1 MVAVTPV
8 GPSASARAPR
18 PRGWSIV
25 YGGVSR
31 HRSGVSVLRDIDL
44 EISAGT
50 IAAVV
55 GPSGCGASTLLRLA
69 TGAEHCD
76 AGTVTVDERTGAA
89 APRVPAV
96 LDRTPAPRFGRA
108 RASIAA
114 AARHAG
120 VIAPDVEAERLCA
133 LVGLETGDATVA
145 RLALGDRQ
153 RWALAKAL
161 ASRPRAL
168 VLDDALAALHSTARA
183 ETRDRLVR
191 ELREHGVTTLWATR
205 DTAEAAAVGD
215 ELIVMDGGRI
225 VATGSP
231 ADVYRRLGD
240 TAVAGVLGPFSA
252 VPGIVEGAVVEV
264 WGQRLPLAAAAHD
277 GHCEVVVRPEDVV
290 LVSADTTGVDAIVE
304 QTTFLGSVR
313 RSTVVTTDGSRV
325 VIEHGAEHR
334 LEGDTRVRIALAP
347 VPVSV
352 RPRD

>member
-8 GPSASARAPR
+8 HPPASACAPR

-31 HRSGVSVLRDIDL
+31 QRSGVSVLRDVDL

-50 IAAVV
+50 ITAVV
-55 GPSGCGASTLLRLA
+55 GPSGCGATTLLRLA
-69 TGAEHCD
+69 AGAEHCD
-76 AGTVTVDERTGAA
+76 AGTVTVDGRTGAA

-96 LDRTPAPRFGRA
+96 LDRTPPPRFGRV
-108 RASIAA
+108 RTSIAT
-114 AARHAG
+114 AARQAG
-120 VIAPDVEAERLCA
+120 VVAPAVEAERLCE
-133 LVGLETGDATVA
+133 LVGLRTGDAAVS

-191 ELREHGVTTLWATR
+191 ELRERGVTTLWATR
-205 DTAEAAAVGD
+205 DTAEAAAIAD
-215 ELIVMDGGRI
+215 ELVVMDGGRI

-231 ADVYRRLGD
+231 AEVYRRLGD
-240 TAVAGVLGPFSA
+240 TTVAGVLGPVSA

-264 WGQRLPLAAAAHD
+264 WGQRLPLAVAAHD
-277 GHCEVVVRPEDVV
+277 GHCEVVVRPEDVI
-290 LVSADTTGVDAIVE
+290 LVSADTAGVDAVVE
-304 QTTFLGSVR
+304 ETTFLGSVR

-325 VIEHGAEHR
+325 VIEHAAEHR
-334 LEGDTRVRIALAP
+334 LDGHARVRIALAP
-347 VPVSV
+347 MPVSV